1 MKTADGQGYG
11 FKLLTDKDNSGQFVK
26 VFEGL
31 PAASAGMK
39 TQDRIVQVNGVNI
52 GRENHKQVVERIKAD
67 PNEVRLLVVD
77 RQTDAYYKEKKIVIK
92 GTLPSVLYLRT
103 PTIAEEEEAERLKG
117 QCVTVVE
124 ENVRGEECSRQTVNA
139 GIC

>member
-1 MKTADGQGYG
+1 M
-11 FKLLTDKDNSGQFVK
+11 
-26 VFEGL
+26 
-31 PAASAGMK
+31 
-39 TQDRIVQVNGVNI
+39 NGVNI
-52 GRENHKQVVERIKAD
+52 GNENHKQVVERIKTN
-67 PNEVRLLVVD
+67 PNEAQLLVVD

-124 ENVRGEECSRQTVNA
+124 ENVRGRRSMLGFVSDGEEGGRVRD
-139 GIC
+139 G